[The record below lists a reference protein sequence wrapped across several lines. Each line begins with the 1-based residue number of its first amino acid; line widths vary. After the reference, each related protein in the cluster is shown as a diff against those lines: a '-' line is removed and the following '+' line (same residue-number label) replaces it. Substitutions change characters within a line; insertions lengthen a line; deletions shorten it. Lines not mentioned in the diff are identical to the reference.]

1 MVVTRLPPAVASLVK
16 TGTRVHQLQ
25 WLWLLG
31 LVTVAPRL
39 CGTGSVVTGHR
50 LYCSVACGVFLDQL
64 FSLFSPLNFLT
75 ELSLFQP
82 LFSTEFLH

>member
-50 LYCSVACGVFLDQL
+50 LYCSVACGVFLDQESNL
-64 FSLFSPLNFLT
+64 CLLRWQADSLLLNY
-75 ELSLFQP
+75 Q
-82 LFSTEFLH
+82 

>member
-1 MVVTRLPPAVASLVK
+1 MVVTRLLPAVASLVK
-16 TGTRVHQLQ
+16 TGTRAHQLQ

-50 LYCSVACGVFLDQL
+50 LYGSVACGVFLDQESNL
-64 FSLFSPLNFLT
+64 CLLRWQADSLLLNY
-75 ELSLFQP
+75 Q
-82 LFSTEFLH
+82 